1 MNWLDTISVVAWASG
16 ALAGYVGGLFRIFVP
31 FLFLVSAIALAG
43 ALGLLIGPLVF
54 FFVEDAARQD
64 VAGFFLV
71 FAAMLGVGLLVTLP
85 MWGLL
90 SAATP
95 LMSVFPMG
103 RQINRIGGLLMGA
116 FSGMALL
123 AVVIIG
129 LQQYPV
135 ASVGQG
141 MAESSFATEPV
152 HWLDRYIAT
161 IEISPE

>member
-1 MNWLDTISVVAWASG
+1 M
-16 ALAGYVGGLFRIFVP
+16 
-31 FLFLVSAIALAG
+31 
-43 ALGLLIGPLVF
+43 VF

>member
-1 MNWLDTISVVAWASG
+1 MNWVDSISVVVWASG
-16 ALAGYVGGLFRIFVP
+16 ALLGYSAGMLRVFLP
-31 FLFLVSAIALAG
+31 FMFLVSAIAFAG

-103 RQINRIGGLLMGA
+103 RQINRIGGLLLGA
-116 FSGMALL
+116 FAGLALL

-135 ASVGQG
+135 VSVGQG
-141 MAESSFATEPV
+141 MAESSFAAEPV
-152 HWLDRYIAT
+152 RWLDRYIAP
-161 IEISPE
+161 IQISPE